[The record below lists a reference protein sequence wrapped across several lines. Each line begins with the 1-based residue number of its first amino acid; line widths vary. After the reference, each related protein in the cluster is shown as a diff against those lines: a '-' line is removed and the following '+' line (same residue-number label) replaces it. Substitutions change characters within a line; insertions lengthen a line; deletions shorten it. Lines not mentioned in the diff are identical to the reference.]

1 MKYNNKQELLFNQN
15 AIATSI
21 VSNHKKIIFI
31 DSQVE
36 DYQDLANGVLPGI
49 ETVILD
55 SQDNGIEQ
63 ITSVLSQNSNI
74 TSIHIVSHGAP
85 GSLYL
90 GNTSLSLDTL
100 SVYQEQLKTWFNSS
114 SVDQEGQRHLSL
126 YGCHVAA
133 GDAGEEFITKLYKLT
148 GAEIAASTTA
158 IGNATKGGNWE
169 LNRTTSNQTIEL
181 AFNSHTQAS
190 YAGIFA
196 DGDDINQ
203 DLFDELVQ
211 EIMGTDFNDRLYGT
225 ENSDYMDGKAGN
237 DVIFSSLGADA
248 LIGGA
253 GRDYVLYRHSQ
264 DAVSLDLST
273 NTATGGDA
281 EGDTFDSIEIIYGSR
296 FNDVLIGD
304 DNKNKFYGVN
314 GDDMIIGHGGNDYLH
329 GQNGHDSVEGGAGK
343 DTLLGG
349 SGDDILTGADV
360 MTNGVGEIDRLKGN
374 RGADIFVLGTDS
386 TAFYDDGENTSNG
399 LTDYALILDFNSRED
414 VIQLSGEETYYLD
427 ANPSGTLFGTGV
439 YIDNDGTAGFS
450 SEDELVGLIR
460 SYSLTPGMIND
471 STVGFEMV

>member
-264 DAVSLDLST
+264 D
-273 NTATGGDA
+273 
-281 EGDTFDSIEIIYGSR
+281 
-296 FNDVLIGD
+296 
-304 DNKNKFYGVN
+304 VN

-349 SGDDILTGADV
+349 SGHDTLWGDAANDYLSGGRGDDILTGADV

-386 TAFYDDGENTSNG
+386 TAFYDDGDNTSNG

-414 VIQLSGEETYYLD
+414 VIQLLAS
-427 ANPSGTLFGTGV
+427 PQKMS
-439 YIDNDGTAGFS
+439 
-450 SEDELVGLIR
+450 
-460 SYSLTPGMIND
+460 
-471 STVGFEMV
+471 